1 MIRLDRVSY
10 AYPFQEEPAVSE
22 ISMAVS
28 PGQAVLCTG
37 ASGSGKS
44 TLIRLI
50 NGLAPHYYKGHLY
63 GRVSIDGRDTREV
76 SVGELSKTVGTMFQ
90 DPEHQFFAL
99 NAGDEM
105 AFALECRGMDR
116 DGIKARVAARAEDF
130 GIAHLLES
138 TIFNLSQGEKQKLAL
153 AGLLCLNPRL
163 IILDEP
169 SANLDPESTLEL
181 ARILEKLKDQG
192 ITLFIVDH
200 RLYWLRDLVDHVY
213 VLDKGRIAAQGDFNV
228 LDDPGLRGRHGL
240 RRSRIPSDVLSSVPP
255 ASGAGMDLEVFEL
268 THGYKGQSS
277 LFGDVSFCLPRGEVV
292 AVTGDNGVGKTT
304 LARLLTGLL
313 PLQAGTICLD
323 GKRLAPRDLLRQGS
337 IVLQNTDHQLHM
349 KTVAEELR
357 ASGRRFL
364 KGRLEPKT
372 REMLNVFGLNALKNR
387 HPQSLSG
394 GQKQRLVIGAALM
407 KSPNILILDEPTSG
421 LDGANMEIMAHVMSA
436 MAAQGAC
443 VLVITHDLELVRGAC
458 SSQLSLPLT

>member
-1 MIRLDRVSY
+1 MIRLDQVSY
-10 AYPFQEEPAVSE
+10 TYPFQDAPAVTD
-22 ISMAVS
+22 ISMAVA
-28 PGQAVLCTG
+28 PGEAVLCTG

-50 NGLAPHYYKGHLY
+50 NGLAPHYYRGTLS
-63 GRVSIDGRDTREV
+63 GRVAVDGRDSREL

-99 NAGDEM
+99 KVEDEM
-105 AFALECRGMDR
+105 AFALECRGLDR
-116 DGIKARVAARAEDF
+116 ETIEERIASRASDF
-130 GIAHLLES
+130 GIDHLRES

-153 AGLLCLNPRL
+153 AGILCLDPRV

-181 ARILEKLKDQG
+181 AGILKKLKARG

-200 RLYWLRDLVDHVY
+200 RLYWLRDLVDQVH
-213 VLDKGRIAAQGDFNV
+213 VLDQGRVVARGGFEI
-228 LDDPGLRGRHGL
+228 LDDPGLRGRYGL
-240 RRSRIPSDVLSSVPP
+240 RRARIPSDVLEFIPP
-255 ASGAGMDLEVFEL
+255 ASGSEGDLEVFGL
-268 THGYKGQSS
+268 THGYKGQAS
-277 LFGDVSFCLPRGEVV
+277 LFGDVSFCLPRGEVI

-313 PLQAGTICLD
+313 PLQAGSVSLD
-323 GKRLAPRDLLRQGS
+323 GEGLAPRDLLRQGS

-349 KTVAEELR
+349 KTVEEELL
-357 ASGRRFL
+357 AAGRRFMGNEL
-364 KGRLEPKT
+364 KKKT
-372 REMLNVFGLNALKNR
+372 REILEIFGLDGLKDR

-407 KSPNILILDEPTSG
+407 KSPKLLILDEPTSG

-436 MAAQGAC
+436 MAAKGAC
-443 VLVITHDLELVRGAC
+443 VLVITHDLELVQGAC
-458 SSQLSLPLT
+458 SSQLSLPLP